1 VRDARDLE
9 QRYRELEGRKEVPL
23 STRVRRGQ
31 VGLLLAL
38 LLSVLLAGVTA
49 AVDLRRLQTPLGTAQ
64 AWSEATVFGDCDRH
78 LALSVRAPGDDDS
91 RVPDELC
98 QALRRRSLD
107 ARTTVPGTSV
117 QARLLSREGST
128 ALAEAVVRRP
138 AGRTVARVPLRRQD
152 DGWVV
157 VRDDEAC
164 SIGCG

>member
-1 VRDARDLE
+1 MSPRDHRDLE

-23 STRVRRGQ
+23 ATRVRRGQ

-78 LALSVRAPGDDDS
+78 LALSVPGDAGQPPRAEVCRSLAERSASARDPS
-91 RVPDELC
+91 TRTRVSTRLVSDQGRRAVVRAELS
-98 QALRRRSLD
+98 APALATTTTDLRLRRR
-107 ARTTVPGTSV
+107 G
-117 QARLLSREGST
+117 
-128 ALAEAVVRRP
+128 
-138 AGRTVARVPLRRQD
+138 

-157 VRDDEAC
+157 VRDAAAC
-164 SIGCG
+164 RLGC